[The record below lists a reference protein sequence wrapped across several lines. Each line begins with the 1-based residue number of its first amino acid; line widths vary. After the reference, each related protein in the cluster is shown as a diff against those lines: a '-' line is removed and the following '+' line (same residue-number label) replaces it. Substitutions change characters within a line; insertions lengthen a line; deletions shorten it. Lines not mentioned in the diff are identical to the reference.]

1 LAIKKGLPLSAAAA
15 KAGMS
20 EPTARKYRRAGKLP
34 TTLVAAH
41 TWRTRPDPFEA
52 AWKEVEALLAREP
65 RLHDET
71 VALECTADALGDL
84 LYERLQLPL
93 GRRGDA
99 AEHGRRRT
107 GEKHAVDPEI
117 ARCTI
122 PSTRVSASASV
133 ASRNRSANGSDSTH
147 WRSGFCGS
155 TSSARS
161 AAVSV
166 IRRAPQLGQKPRRLQ
181 LNAK

>member
-65 RLHDET
+65 RLQAKT
-71 VALECTADALGDL
+71 VFE
-84 LYERLQLPL
+84 ELQ
-93 GRRGDA
+93 
-99 AEHGRRRT
+99 RRRP
-107 GEKHAVDPEI
+107 GEFQSGQLRTLQRRFRQWRAL
-117 ARCTI
+117 
-122 PSTRVSASASV
+122 
-133 ASRNRSANGSDSTH
+133 NGEDQEVYFSQQH
-147 WRSGFCGS
+147 
-155 TSSARS
+155 
-161 AAVSV
+161 
-166 IRRAPQLGQKPRRLQ
+166 
-181 LNAK
+181 